1 VTNGRTILE
10 IFYRANGQ
18 FVARAQVPATEI
30 AALGKLGYQF
40 ESHPHHGYR
49 LLAVPDRLTAD
60 DIQAR
65 LVTNVIGREII
76 VFEET
81 GSTNDVVAD
90 LARHGAKEGL
100 VVFAESQTKGRGR
113 QGRAWVSARGKGLWF
128 SVLLRPTWPVHA
140 MPRLTVAASVAVAR
154 VIRQTTGLDARIK
167 WPNDVTIQGRKV
179 AGILTELHGAAAIL
193 GVGLDVNCRSEDL
206 PPGVP
211 ATSLA
216 IETGEPQ
223 ERPAIAAAL
232 LAALDE
238 LYATA
243 TTNFDA
249 VVAQWAAWST
259 TLGKQLVVQRGQQ
272 RLEGH
277 AAALDGDGTLLLR
290 KDNGQTE
297 RLTGAEVMVE
307 K

>member
-1 VTNGRTILE
+1 VTTGRAILE
-10 IFYRANGQ
+10 TFYRANGQ
-18 FVARAQVPATEI
+18 FVGRAQVPATEI
-30 AALGKLGYQF
+30 AALEQLGYQF
-40 ESHPHHGYR
+40 ETHPHLGYR
-49 LLAVPDRLTAD
+49 LLATPDRLTAD

-65 LVTNVIGREII
+65 LVTRVIGREII

-81 GSTNDVVAD
+81 GSTNDVVTD

-100 VVFAESQTKGRGR
+100 VVFAEFQTKGRGR
-113 QGRAWVSARGKGLWF
+113 QGRAWLSARGKGLWF
-128 SVLLRPTWPVHA
+128 SVLLRPTWPVTA

-154 VIRQTTGLDARIK
+154 VIRQQAGLDARIK
-167 WPNDVTIQGRKV
+167 WPNDVTIHGRKV
-179 AGILTELHGAAAIL
+179 AGILTELQGDAAIL
-193 GVGLDVNCRSEDL
+193 GVGLDVNCRPEDL

-211 ATSLA
+211 AASLA
-216 IETGEPQ
+216 LETGQPQ
-223 ERPAIAAAL
+223 DRLALAAAL
-232 LAALDE
+232 LTALDE

-243 TTNFDA
+243 VTDFDA
-249 VVAQWAAWST
+249 IVAQWAAWST
-259 TLGKQLVVQRGQQ
+259 TLGKQLVVQRGGQ

-277 AAALDGDGTLLLR
+277 AAALDSDGALLLR